1 MRAVIYGLPKSGTT
15 YLFSLLAE
23 AMTAQAPLVECFEP
37 KTIDS
42 DGTLRRGDGMAW
54 PPAAHQL
61 AKILY
66 ADSNQKSGWNGPEA
80 QAAFAGFD
88 KKIFLV
94 RDPRDRWISGFFYR
108 WFHLHNPDP
117 EAFYRALRLT
127 EHKEKHPDEVPFH
140 QLHSSDPYVLQTW
153 AAGYKEGLDALSDF
167 LTGLAQDGWFIL
179 HYEDLVDKNWAALEA
194 YLGFSLAAD
203 HGIRPSFKHVSRTN
217 SHSNWRR
224 WFTPDDEAFFKP
236 VFGPFLHAQGYN
248 ADDWQLETVQEL
260 PAAEGSGY
268 MHRLFHHP
276 NGPHALPLPWKA
288 RLKKILKGLLGRA

>member
-23 AMTAQAPLVECFEP
+23 AMGQQAPLVECFEP
-37 KTIDS
+37 KSIEP

-54 PPAAHQL
+54 PPAANQL

-66 ADSNQKSGWNGPEA
+66 ADAHQKSGWNGPDA
-80 QAAFAGFD
+80 QAAFAGYD

-117 EAFYRALRLT
+117 AAFYRALRLT
-127 EHKEKHPDEVPFH
+127 EHKEKHPSEVPFH
-140 QLHSSDPYVLQTW
+140 QLHSSDAAVLKDW
-153 AAGYKEGLDALSDF
+153 AMGYKQGLDTLSDF

-179 HYEDLVDKNWAALEA
+179 HYEDLVEKSWTDLEA
-194 YLGFSLAAD
+194 YLGFKLAAN

-224 WFTPDDEAFFKP
+224 WFTPDDEAFLKP
-236 VFGPFLHAQGYN
+236 VFTDFLTAQGYDAN
-248 ADDWQLETVQEL
+248 DWTLESVSEL
-260 PAAEGSGY
+260 PSAEGSAY

-288 RLKKILKGLLGRA
+288 RLKKFVKGLLGRS